1 MKGKLQAGAPELH
14 YQCDVCK
21 NPRSH
26 GNHRRCSRIRQRQ
39 HADRLRDDEYD
50 KSLMFDKK
58 E

>member
-39 HADRLRDDEYD
+39 HADRVRDDEYD

-58 E
+58 